1 MISAKHEPDAPISPA
16 MDGLFRIHKRI
27 ADGSDGESGQPQ
39 RSAGNIGP
47 TRLLVPASQA
57 GSLIGKQGATI
68 KSIQD
73 SSKSVVRILEY
84 VPPVALNDDSC
95 GDTRRASWCPQSSGI
110 DSESLKKISCR
121 PQCSPAV

>member
-1 MISAKHEPDAPISPA
+1 MNVVVLPLKVMISAKDEPDAPVSPA
-16 MDGLFRIHKRI
+16 MDGLLRVHKRI
-27 ADGSDGESGQPQ
+27 TDSSDGESGQPQ

-73 SSKSVVRILEY
+73 SSKSAIRIVGKFLHFFFCMLRMLDSSSFGY
-84 VPPVALNDDSC
+84 MICCLNC
-95 GDTRRASWCPQSSGI
+95 I
-110 DSESLKKISCR
+110 
-121 PQCSPAV
+121 CSYML